1 MIKFRAE
8 SIRIL
13 YVHYSWECPC
23 ILARLRRSVVGNM
36 SDAGKQE
43 YKCYSTYRA
52 SLSKETKRKIST
64 YQRCNTIL

>member
-1 MIKFRAE
+1 MIKFHAE
-8 SIRIL
+8 STRIL
-13 YVHYSWECPC
+13 YIHYSWEFQY
-23 ILARLRRSVVGNM
+23 ILARLRPSLVGNM